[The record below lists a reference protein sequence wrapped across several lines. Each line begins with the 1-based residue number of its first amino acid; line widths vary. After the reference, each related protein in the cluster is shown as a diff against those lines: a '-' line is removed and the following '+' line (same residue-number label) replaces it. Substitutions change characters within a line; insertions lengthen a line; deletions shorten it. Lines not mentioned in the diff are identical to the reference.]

1 VWAWSYN
8 EAHPRD
14 GITRSIGINQHM
26 DLYLRSHGVSG
37 AASTAGAYAR
47 SMMRGDVI
55 LLSFVFSLS
64 VSLPVTGQTAPPPA
78 RNAQASR
85 SELESQLATAQREEQ
100 TGSDKDRDQA
110 RMLVTTLN
118 ERLTNGDFQVGDRVL
133 IYVQGQQTLSDTF
146 TVREGQIIQ
155 LNTLTDVDLHGVLRS
170 ELQGHVYTAVS
181 KFLRDPVVRTGSLVR
196 VAVLGGVAHPGFYA
210 LPADMLLSDAVM
222 HAGGLGNSA
231 EIQHTIVTR
240 AGVPVIGSK
249 QITEAIKD
257 GSTLDQ
263 LSLRAGDQIEVGA
276 TKPSTF
282 LTVVLP
288 IIGGLAA
295 IVGVVVLVTRH

>member
-1 VWAWSYN
+1 
-8 EAHPRD
+8 
-14 GITRSIGINQHM
+14 M
-26 DLYLRSHGVSG
+26 DLYLRSRDGSRD
-37 AASTAGAYAR
+37 ASTPGAYA
-47 SMMRGDVI
+47 SGMMRSDVI

-64 VSLPVTGQTAPPPA
+64 VSLPVGGQTTPPPT

-85 SELESQLATAQREEQ
+85 SELQSELAQAQQASQV
-100 TGSDKDRDQA
+100 GSDRDRDQA
-110 RMLVTTLN
+110 RMTAATLS

-133 IYVQGQQTLSDTF
+133 IFVQAHPELSDTF
-146 TVREGQIIQ
+146 TVREGQIIH
-155 LNTLTDVDLHGVLRS
+155 LPNLTDVELHGVLRS
-170 ELQGHVYTAVS
+170 ELQPHVYDAVS
-181 KFLRDPVVRTGSLVR
+181 KYLRDPVVRTGSLVR

-231 EIQHTIVTR
+231 EINHTIVTR
-240 AGVPVIGSK
+240 AGVTVIGS
-249 QITEAIKD
+249 QQVTEAIKD

-263 LSLRAGDQIEVGA
+263 LSLRAGDQVEVGA

-288 IIGGLAA
+288 IIGGLAGV
-295 IVGVVVLVTRH
+295 VGVVVLVTRH